1 MASRLTALQERA
13 RRYAVA
19 DFARSVAAW
28 GGLVAS
34 RRLTSPEEML
44 GAWLRFA
51 DGSSSF
57 VFRETAV
64 TEAGTSDP
72 TLLVIQFRLA
82 FLGSNRQLH
91 AAFRRECVLHTPLFA
106 GFPGFRSKLW
116 IDDVETGVYRGVY
129 QWEGADLARHYA
141 ARMVAL
147 LAPFSNAGT
156 ARYQVV
162 EGLRRDEFLLR
173 PDVAPTHAEGDW
185 WRLAEPISP
194 RHGGRRL

>member
-1 MASRLTALQERA
+1 MSAL
-13 RRYAVA
+13 A
-19 DFARSVAAW
+19 DFAGCAAAW
-28 GGLVAS
+28 GGLVA
-34 RRLTSPEEML
+34 RHRLTSPKDNL
-44 GAWLRFA
+44 GARLRFA

-64 TEAGTSDP
+64 TQVGTSDP

-82 FLGSNRQLH
+82 ALGSNGPLH

-129 QWEGADLARHYA
+129 QWQGGELARHYA

-156 ARYQVV
+156 ARYHVV
-162 EGLRRDEFLLR
+162 EGVRRDEFLLH
-173 PDVAPTHAEGDW
+173 PEVAPAHAEDAW
-185 WRLAEPISP
+185 WRLAEPIA
-194 RHGGRRL
+194 RRAAPPLVAEA

>member
-1 MASRLTALQERA
+1 VRTITPAL
-13 RRYAVA
+13 A

-28 GGLVAS
+28 GDLVAS
-34 RRLTSPEEML
+34 RRLISPKDNL
-44 GAWLRFA
+44 GARLRFA

-64 TEAGTSDP
+64 TGAGTSDP

-82 FLGSNRQLH
+82 ALASNPLLH

-116 IDDVETGVYRGVY
+116 IDDVETGVYRGIY
-129 QWEGADLARHYA
+129 QWQGGDLARRYA

-147 LAPFSNAGT
+147 LAPFSNVGT

-162 EGLRRDEFLLR
+162 ERLRRDEFLLR
-173 PDVAPTHAEGDW
+173 PEVAPAHAEGDW
-185 WRLAEPISP
+185 WRLAEPIAREPMP
-194 RHGGRRL
+194 RPA

>member
-1 MASRLTALQERA
+1 MPAL
-13 RRYAVA
+13 A
-19 DFARSVAAW
+19 DFARCVAAW
-28 GGLVAS
+28 GRLVAR
-34 RRLTSPEEML
+34 RRLISPKDNL
-44 GAWLRFA
+44 GARLRFA

-64 TEAGTSDP
+64 ATAGTSDP
-72 TLLVIQFRLA
+72 TLLVIQFRLGV
-82 FLGSNRQLH
+82 LGSNRLLH

-116 IDDVETGVYRGVY
+116 LDDVESGVYRGVY
-129 QWEGADLARHYA
+129 EWQGGELARRYA

-162 EGLRRDEFLLR
+162 QGLRRDEYLLR
-173 PDVAPTHAEGDW
+173 PEIAPAQAEGDW
-185 WRLAEPISP
+185 WRLAEPIA
-194 RHGGRRL
+194 RRPAAQRA